1 MEKDKKNK
9 KSKKGKKVEKSK
21 KGKKSTKEKKSKKV
35 KKVTVNTDF
44 DFNGFPEPA
53 TGERLTLIERFK
65 LIRNCIILL
74 IVIAAIFD
82 FLKDSIV
89 VSEEIDLLVIFSSIL
104 FTLIAFLLFIYFIKH
119 ILDLKNGSVEISK
132 GTINKE
138 PDEVLYTSPLPI
150 CTITLDMRI
159 HHVGLNHY
167 FRIKNNDFVVLRRAP
182 LTRGIVSLEITHK
195 KK

>member
-1 MEKDKKNK
+1 MEKKIKKPKKNK
-9 KSKKGKKVEKSK
+9 KKVTRKKSSKAKKYKKVE
-21 KGKKSTKEKKSKKV
+21 E
-35 KKVTVNTDF
+35 VTVNTDF
-44 DFNGFPEPA
+44 NFKGFPEPA

-104 FTLIAFLLFIYFIKH
+104 FTLVAFLLFIYLIKH
-119 ILDLKNGSVEISK
+119 ILDLKNGLVEISK

-138 PDEVLYTSPLPI
+138 PDEAFYTSHLPI
-150 CTITLDMRI
+150 CTITLDLRI

-182 LTRGIVSLEITHK
+182 LTRCIVSLEITHK